1 MKKNFSQK
9 NNQRKPRVNEQI
21 RFSPVRLI
29 DEKGQNIGEVSRDKA
44 LEKAK
49 QVGLDLVEIAP
60 QARPPVCRI
69 IDFGK
74 HQYEQNQKGKQS
86 KQKQKTVEVKSVR
99 ISPRIGQHDLDTKA
113 KQAEKFLNKGNRVRI
128 EIKLRGREKAHQDF
142 AKEKIFQFIEMI
154 PTAVKPEQPPKREP
168 SGLSVIIIK
177 DEDQDK

>member
-1 MKKNFSQK
+1 MKKNFSHK

-29 DEKGQNIGEVSRDKA
+29 DEKGQNIGEISRDEALKKA
-44 LEKAK
+44 QQA
-49 QVGLDLVEIAP
+49 GLDLVEIAP

-74 HQYEQNQKGKQS
+74 YQYEQSQKEKQS
-86 KQKQKTVEVKSVR
+86 KSKQKTVEVKSVR
-99 ISPRIGQHDLDTKA
+99 ISPRIGQHDLETKA

-154 PTAVKPEQPPKREP
+154 PVSVKAEQPPKREP
-168 SGLSVIIIK
+168 VGLSVIVIK